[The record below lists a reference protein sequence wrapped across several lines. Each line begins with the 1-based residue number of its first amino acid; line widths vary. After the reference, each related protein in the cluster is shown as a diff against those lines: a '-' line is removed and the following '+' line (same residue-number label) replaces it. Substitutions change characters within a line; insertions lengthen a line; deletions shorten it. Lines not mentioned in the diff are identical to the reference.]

1 MAMTYLSDLLLPD
14 IRPLSETTA
23 VAVGGVGGSGTR
35 VMARVFQKIG
45 FDMGSDLNDSLD
57 DLCFTALFKRPA
69 LWPLG
74 QHTSELVAALE
85 IYLTGRGV
93 LTPQTLSVAQHQER
107 THQLL
112 KKIGEEI
119 IWLEKGTL
127 EDRAVHL
134 CSTDT
139 ADAPWGWKEPNT
151 HIVLPFLLSALPN
164 LTYIHVIR
172 HGVDMAF
179 SSNQTQVR
187 LWGRALENG
196 CLEDDPV
203 HKSVSYWCC
212 THRRMVELSRLHPGR
227 IYLLRLESL
236 FESQRDLA
244 KSLSEFLHRPEL
256 ATELERAFA
265 ELERPPTLGRHKTKA
280 TLNLSQENRATLESL
295 GYSYP

>member
-35 VMARVFQKIG
+35 VMARVLQKIG

-74 QHTSELVAALE
+74 QHTSDLVAALE

-93 LTPQTLSVAQHQER
+93 VTPQTISLVQHQER
-107 THQLL
+107 TQQLL
-112 KKIGEEI
+112 KEIGGEI
-119 IWLEKGTL
+119 AWLEKGSL
-127 EDRAVHL
+127 ADRAAHL
-134 CSTDT
+134 ASMGG
-139 ADAPWGWKEPNT
+139 AAEVWGWKEPNT
-151 HIVLPFLLSALPN
+151 HVVLPFLLAALPN

-179 SSNQTQVR
+179 SSNQTQLQ
-187 LWGRALENG
+187 LWGQAFGNSS
-196 CLEDDPV
+196 LEDDPF
-203 HKSVSYWCC
+203 HRSVSYWCC

-236 FESQRDLA
+236 FESQSDLA
-244 KSLSEFLHRPEL
+244 KDLSEFLNRPEL
-256 ATELERAFA
+256 ATHLEQALS
-265 ELERPPTLGRHKTKA
+265 EIERPTTLGRHKTKE
-280 TLNLSQENRATLESL
+280 TLSLSQENRATLESL